1 MNQKTSLQKISQH
14 SGYLCDLLDG
24 FSVEVMVERENSTGS
39 SMCFNKLQDN
49 LASSDRDN
57 FKLNA
62 QHKRLSRLVTDP

>member
-24 FSVEVMVERENSTGS
+24 FSVEVMVKRENSTGS
-39 SMCFNKLQDN
+39 GMCFNKLQDN
-49 LASSDRDN
+49 LGDN